1 MLHFLVKYL
10 QGPVMVFFLLS
21 GACITSLWK
30 RKTPP
35 GIIFFTFAS
44 MLCLLGIVSSQLL
57 FYSFVNTV
65 TISLLCLYFVMLIA
79 LQTGVVADILE
90 VIYRFSRGRSL
101 RFYLLLTAF
110 ASFFPSRRMEREI
123 LGFLKRKKAEA
134 SQSMH
139 LLFPVLFVLASSLT
153 LLGSATNMVSDH
165 ISAKILHGSRWGF
178 FTYGPISISLF
189 VISFGFFFALMRL
202 ESQKGA
208 LLALATSPSV
218 VNSSVAMK
226 DSMSRIDVSYNESAQ
241 SIPLKGNAIRK
252 SKGSEASHPSK
263 MAIKIVLAAMAVL
276 SLFGLQLICISPLCA
291 VALLFVKGVSSK
303 SIIKRL
309 PWDLLL
315 LIVSAFIFTHG
326 FVQTDAFH
334 ILKKMLSHIHGS
346 LGAMTFFLFTSGL
359 LSLFMPSIM
368 VVAVLLPL
376 AISPLSAFS
385 SSLYLLNIITVGS
398 FFIFP
403 RRSLVCFDKTK
414 DSAQEKLTLMK
425 IQGVWVLVVYLVFCV
440 HTLFA

>member
-1 MLHFLVKYL
+1 VVLRAFTVLV
-10 QGPVMVFFLLS
+10 
-21 GACITSLWK
+21 
-30 RKTPP
+30 
-35 GIIFFTFAS
+35 
-44 MLCLLGIVSSQLL
+44 CLAPIG
-57 FYSFVNTV
+57 
-65 TISLLCLYFVMLIA
+65 LIA
-79 LQTGVVADILE
+79 
-90 VIYRFSRGRSL
+90 
-101 RFYLLLTAF
+101 
-110 ASFFPSRRMEREI
+110 
-123 LGFLKRKKAEA
+123 
-134 SQSMH
+134 
-139 LLFPVLFVLASSLT
+139 
-153 LLGSATNMVSDH
+153 
-165 ISAKILHGSRWGF
+165 
-178 FTYGPISISLF
+178 
-189 VISFGFFFALMRL
+189 
-202 ESQKGA
+202 
-208 LLALATSPSV
+208 
-218 VNSSVAMK
+218 
-226 DSMSRIDVSYNESAQ
+226 
-241 SIPLKGNAIRK
+241 
-252 SKGSEASHPSK
+252 
-263 MAIKIVLAAMAVL
+263 MAIL

-398 FFIFP
+398 FFLFP

-414 DSAQEKLTLMK
+414 DSVQEKLTLMK